1 MQRTKC
7 VECHFKWI
15 TYGNY
20 EWRNWT
26 DKCVVGWRPIENTT

>member
-1 MQRTKC
+1 MTDGSIKRDIVVKG
-7 VECHFKWI
+7 K
-15 TYGNY
+15 YGNY